1 MLQKF
6 VLITGALDYLV
17 GLATWGGALAAP
29 APDHFVA
36 NMTLGMFLMM
46 AAACLV
52 WASKDIAARAPVI
65 VWQGLVRL
73 TAVASVIY
81 AVPAGLAHPGL
92 YALVVFDGVIG
103 LVTSS
108 APSASPANRCCS
120 CWPGAAEQDGGPR
133 QQKSCQLRSAVRV

>member
-103 LVTSS
+103 LVYVFGTQRFTGQ
-108 APSASPANRCCS
+108 PML
-120 CWPGAAEQDGGPR
+120 
-133 QQKSCQLRSAVRV
+133 QLLAWRS